1 MVEQRG
7 GRRSGARPSETR
19 VRGCRL
25 HRPVGDED
33 RLAFVMQRG
42 RERVI
47 ALDATSSHKAPL
59 DLSIV
64 VPAYNEAANI
74 PDLVRRTRTA
84 VEDLGAY
91 ELIIVDD
98 GSTDE
103 SWKVIE
109 LAAAACAEVV
119 GVRLQRN
126 FGQHPA
132 VSAGFAV
139 ARGAVIVTL
148 DADLQNP
155 PEEIPKLVAR
165 LGPDCDVASGWRQFR
180 RDSASRTLPSR
191 LINFAIAKVTGVRL
205 HDYGCMLR
213 AYKRHV
219 IEQVQACP
227 EVNKTIT
234 ALVSWLGAS
243 IVEVPVEHHERTA
256 GRSRYSYWRLVRMN
270 FDLLTGFSTGTL
282 QLVSI
287 AGLVV
292 SALGLG
298 AGVFLA
304 VWRVLNGSGPVGL
317 TTFFAILLFLAGAQM
332 AAIGI
337 VGEYVGRV
345 YLQVQGRP
353 YYIVSELTRVGHG
366 APKA

>member
-1 MVEQRG
+1 M
-7 GRRSGARPSETR
+7 P
-19 VRGCRL
+19 
-25 HRPVGDED
+25 
-33 RLAFVMQRG
+33 AF
-42 RERVI
+42 
-47 ALDATSSHKAPL
+47 
-59 DLSIV
+59 
-64 VPAYNEAANI
+64 NEAANV
-74 PDLVRRTRTA
+74 PELVRRTRAA
-84 VEDLGAY
+84 VEPLGEY

-103 SWKVIE
+103 SWSVIE
-109 LAAAACAEVV
+109 SAAAEWPEVV

-165 LGPDCDVASGWRQFR
+165 LGPDCDVTSGWRQFR
-180 RDSASRTLPSR
+180 RDSRSRTLPSR
-191 LINFAIAKVTGVRL
+191 FINLAIARVTGVKL

-213 AYKRHV
+213 AYKCRV
-219 IEQVQACP
+219 VEQVQACP
-227 EVNKTIT
+227 EVNKSIP
-234 ALVSWLGAS
+234 ALVSWLGAR
-243 IVEVPVEHHERTA
+243 IVEVPVEHHERAA
-256 GRSRYSYWRLVRMN
+256 GRSRYSYWRLIRMN

-282 QLVSI
+282 QFVSI

-298 AGVFLA
+298 TGVFLA
-304 VWRVLNGSGPVGL
+304 AWRVFHGAGPLGL

-337 VGEYVGRV
+337 VGEYVGRM

-353 YYIVSELTRVGHG
+353 YYVVAEHAGQAGSGPE
-366 APKA
+366 APGDDAA

>member
-1 MVEQRG
+1 M
-7 GRRSGARPSETR
+7 
-19 VRGCRL
+19 
-25 HRPVGDED
+25 
-33 RLAFVMQRG
+33 
-42 RERVI
+42 
-47 ALDATSSHKAPL
+47 ATLGEVSL

-64 VPAYNEAANI
+64 VPAFNEAASI
-74 PDLVRRTRTA
+74 PELIRRTRAA
-84 VEDLGAY
+84 VEDLGTY

-98 GSTDE
+98 GSTDG
-103 SWKVIE
+103 SWSVIE
-109 LAAAACAEVV
+109 SAAAEWPEVV

-132 VSAGFAV
+132 ASAGFAV

-180 RDSASRTLPSR
+180 YDGITRTLPSR
-191 LINFAIAKVTGVRL
+191 LINVSIGKVTGVKL

-213 AYKRHV
+213 AYKRPV

-227 EVNKTIT
+227 EVNKAIS
-234 ALVSWLGAS
+234 ALVSWLGVK
-243 IVEVPVEHHERTA
+243 IVEVPVEHHERAA
-256 GRSRYSYWRLVRMN
+256 GRSRYSYWRLIRMN

-282 QLVSI
+282 QFVSI

-298 AGVFLA
+298 TGVFLA
-304 VWRVLNGSGPVGL
+304 VWRVFHGAGPLGL
-317 TTFFAILLFLAGAQM
+317 MTFFAILLFLAGAQM

-337 VGEYVGRV
+337 VGEYIGRV

-353 YYIVSELTRVGHG
+353 YYIVSERTRGEYDTG
-366 APKA
+366 PPTQNEDTLS

>member
-1 MVEQRG
+1 MQAIVE
-7 GRRSGARPSETR
+7 
-19 VRGCRL
+19 
-25 HRPVGDED
+25 
-33 RLAFVMQRG
+33 LAAESRAAAVD
-42 RERVI
+42 V
-47 ALDATSSHKAPL
+47 SV
-59 DLSIV
+59 V
-64 VPAYNEAANI
+64 VPAFNEAASI
-74 PDLVRRTRTA
+74 PELVRRTRAA
-84 VEDLGAY
+84 VEGLGAY

-103 SWKVIE
+103 SWSVIE
-109 LAAAACAEVV
+109 SIASECPEVV

-132 VSAGFAV
+132 VSAGFAI

-191 LINFAIAKVTGVRL
+191 VINIAISRVTGVKL

-213 AYKRHV
+213 AYRRHV
-219 IEQVQACP
+219 VEQVLACP
-227 EVNKTIT
+227 EANKLIT
-234 ALVSWLGAS
+234 ALVSWLGVK
-243 IVEVPVEHHERTA
+243 IVEVPVEHHERVA
-256 GRSRYSYWRLVRMN
+256 GRSRYNYWRLIKMN

-282 QLVSI
+282 QFVSI
-287 AGLVV
+287 TGLLV

-304 VWRVLNGSGPVGL
+304 VWRVFHGSGPLGL
-317 TTFFAILLFLAGAQM
+317 TTFFAILLFLAGAQL

-337 VGEYVGRV
+337 VGEYVSRV
-345 YLQVQGRP
+345 HLQVQGRP
-353 YYIVSELTRVGHG
+353 YYIVSERTRGEH
-366 APKA
+366 A